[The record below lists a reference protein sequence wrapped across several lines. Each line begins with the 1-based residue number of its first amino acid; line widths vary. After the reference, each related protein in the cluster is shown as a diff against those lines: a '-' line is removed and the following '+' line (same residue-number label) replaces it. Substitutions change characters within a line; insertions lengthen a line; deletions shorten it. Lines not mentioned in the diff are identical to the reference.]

1 MMHSI
6 DMHCDTLMAAAMKN
20 VEDLSKADLR
30 EMPGCSIDFKR
41 LHEARAMAQCFA
53 IFFPPQEGLRQR
65 SGLTD
70 EQYLTA
76 CHQVFTQSLER
87 NTDLILQARSAEDVR
102 RNFAAGKPS
111 AILTIEDSRAVDGKL
126 ENIKRFYDMGVRAMS
141 LTWNGANCIG
151 FPNSKDPEL
160 MNKGLTDFGKEAV
173 AYMQELGILVD
184 VSHLSDGG
192 FYDVAKL
199 CRKPFVATHSNCRA
213 LSPHQ
218 RNLTD
223 EMLKILGDKGGVTG
237 INFCSNFLA
246 ADISSEESPAKD
258 MAAHARH
265 MADKGGMDCVA
276 LGSDFDG
283 IGSHLEVDSPLKM
296 GLLED
301 ELKKVGFNEDEIEKI
316 AYKNVLRVMDEAMK

>member
-160 MNKGLTDFGKEAV
+160 MNKGLTDFGKGAG
-173 AYMQELGILVD
+173 A
-184 VSHLSDGG
+184 
-192 FYDVAKL
+192 
-199 CRKPFVATHSNCRA
+199 
-213 LSPHQ
+213 
-218 RNLTD
+218 
-223 EMLKILGDKGGVTG
+223 
-237 INFCSNFLA
+237 
-246 ADISSEESPAKD
+246 
-258 MAAHARH
+258 
-265 MADKGGMDCVA
+265 
-276 LGSDFDG
+276 
-283 IGSHLEVDSPLKM
+283 
-296 GLLED
+296 
-301 ELKKVGFNEDEIEKI
+301 
-316 AYKNVLRVMDEAMK
+316 

>member
-111 AILTIEDSRAVDGKL
+111 AIG
-126 ENIKRFYDMGVRAMS
+126 
-141 LTWNGANCIG
+141 
-151 FPNSKDPEL
+151 PEL
-160 MNKGLTDFGKEAV
+160 A
-173 AYMQELGILVD
+173 
-184 VSHLSDGG
+184 
-192 FYDVAKL
+192 
-199 CRKPFVATHSNCRA
+199 P
-213 LSPHQ
+213 
-218 RNLTD
+218 
-223 EMLKILGDKGGVTG
+223 
-237 INFCSNFLA
+237 
-246 ADISSEESPAKD
+246 
-258 MAAHARH
+258 
-265 MADKGGMDCVA
+265 
-276 LGSDFDG
+276 
-283 IGSHLEVDSPLKM
+283 
-296 GLLED
+296 
-301 ELKKVGFNEDEIEKI
+301 
-316 AYKNVLRVMDEAMK
+316 